1 MSIRNLRFGQLPAA
15 LAGALALTMLTIHPA
30 YAQAHVSAAVDSIR
44 QIQSISPTYGP
55 AGTVVQLSTL
65 NLPVQ
70 AKVHVGYGATRT
82 GFEALFEVQQGM
94 WGDIDTEVTVPPSA
108 PWDRA
113 IVFVAFNAIFSP
125 IGLSEPFHVINP
137 DGLVRRTG
145 RITAEAD
152 GCVTMRDEDDYLYA
166 LTGDLVRTVS
176 VDDEVTIDGT
186 YSPTGSCIE
195 GNTLRVVAVRPI
207 R

>member
-1 MSIRNLRFGQLPAA
+1 MSIRDLHFGRLTAA
-15 LAGALALTMLTIHPA
+15 LITTLLSVQPVD
-30 YAQAHVSAAVDSIR
+30 AQAHVSAAVDSIR
-44 QIQSISPTYGP
+44 QIQSISPTFGP
-55 AGTVVQLSTL
+55 AGTVVELSTL

-94 WGDIDTEVTVPPSA
+94 WGDIDTQVTVPPSA

-125 IGLSEPFHVINP
+125 IGLSEPFHVISP

-152 GCVTMRDEDDYLYA
+152 GCVTMRDQDDYLYA
-166 LTGDLVRTVS
+166 LTGDLVQTMS
-176 VDDEVTIDGT
+176 VGDEVTIDGT
-186 YSPTGSCIE
+186 YAPSGTCIDQ
-195 GNTLRVVAVRPI
+195 NTIGVVAVRPI